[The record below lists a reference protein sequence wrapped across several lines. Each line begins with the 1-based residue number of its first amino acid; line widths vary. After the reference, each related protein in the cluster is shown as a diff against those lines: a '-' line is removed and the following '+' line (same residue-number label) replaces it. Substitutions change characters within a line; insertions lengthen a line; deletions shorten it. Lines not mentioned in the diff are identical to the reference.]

1 MTQME
6 PKARIRLERAQ
17 LPAVRASSEYGLV
30 PSNYW
35 NPNVVTDG
43 NGHAEIEF
51 YNNSYS
57 TKFNV
62 SGCGI
67 TAGGSPYVLDKNF

>member
-1 MTQME
+1 M
-6 PKARIRLERAQ
+6 
-17 LPAVRASSEYGLV
+17 
-30 PSNYW
+30 
-35 NPNVVTDG
+35 VTDD

-67 TAGGSPYVLDKNF
+67 TAGGSPYVLDEDF